1 MLTALNKF
9 SEYGPSKANLPRHVR
24 LRPGKMVTSAGRRD
38 RAEGAATRIAAPS
51 ELRRSDQIREATPI
65 SFGEEKA
72 EADQFGDP
80 RSFPLRLPACLLS
93 RGRRTPVS
101 ELDAINSADHLGFS
115 G

>member
-24 LRPGKMVTSAGRRD
+24 LPPSKTVTSTARRY
-38 RAEGAATRIAAPS
+38 RIEGAAARIADPS

-65 SFGEEKA
+65 SFGEKKA

-80 RSFPLRLPACLLS
+80 RSFPLRLPAGLLS
-93 RGRRTPVS
+93 RGR
-101 ELDAINSADHLGFS
+101 
-115 G
+115 